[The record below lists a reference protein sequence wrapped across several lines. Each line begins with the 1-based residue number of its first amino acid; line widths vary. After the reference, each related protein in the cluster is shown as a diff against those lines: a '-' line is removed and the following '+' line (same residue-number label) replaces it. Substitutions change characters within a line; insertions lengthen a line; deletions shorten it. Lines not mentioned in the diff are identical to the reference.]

1 VRRAPPALLAL
12 GLAAGFLTP
21 ARAQTPPAVP
31 EATRWIDLC
40 LKVQGARAL
49 AEAQSIEV
57 DESEVEPGLGPVE
70 TRSIAMRDGRFYVST
85 STRSQGTL
93 LRGYDGRVAWQAN
106 GALGTGFISPSERAS
121 IREGV
126 TVLVGLDA
134 AKDFPIRRFVGYAD
148 ELGAARIQLEMSPK
162 SGPNQLWTLSRDT
175 ALVARI
181 EHAPTRYGRDCT
193 VEYSDYRR
201 AGGLTAPFAISVAS
215 GPNKVF
221 LRRTKIEVDG
231 AIDPALFTPPAGL
244 VGEAGFVTALIHRH
258 LTHEGALDAMGSTTS
273 KVVHE
278 RQENPAAGTSEEITL
293 YVLQGAPNRVLE
305 VRKTK
310 GMGTS
315 AVGFDGRE
323 GWMSSEIEGN
333 RTLERDEIIALLRGA
348 TLRGDSDMAERY
360 PLRRYLGPRMIDG
373 RQTYAVLFSGL
384 YHRSAV
390 FYFDP
395 ETYRVVRIGSAKL
408 GNDEN
413 NIEATLDFAD
423 FRRVQGIEFPFRVTT
438 SNAAFRTVTVVDS
451 IELNV
456 PVPKS
461 TFARQDVAPEK

>member
-1 VRRAPPALLAL
+1 VRRARWALLAL
-12 GLAAGFLTP
+12 GLAAGVMAP
-21 ARAQTPPAVP
+21 ARGQSPPAVP

-49 AEAQSIEV
+49 AEAESIEV
-57 DESEVEPGLGPVE
+57 DDSEVEPGRGPVE
-70 TRSIAMRDGRFYVST
+70 TRSVAMRDGRFYVSA

-93 LRGYDGRVAWQAN
+93 IRAYDGRVAWQAN
-106 GALGTGFISPSERAS
+106 GSLGAGFISPSERAS
-121 IREGV
+121 IRDAI
-126 TVLVGLDA
+126 TVLVGLNA
-134 AKDFPIRRFVGYAD
+134 AKDFPIRRFVGYA
-148 ELGAARIQLEMSPK
+148 EESGAPRIQLEMSPK
-162 SGPNQLWTLSRDT
+162 SGPNQLWTLSRET

-181 EHAPTRYGRDCT
+181 DHASTPFGRDCT
-193 VEYSDYRR
+193 IEYTDYRR
-201 AGGLTAPFAISVAS
+201 VGGLTAPFAISVAS
-215 GPNKVF
+215 GPSRVLF
-221 LRRTKIEVDG
+221 RRTKIEVDG

-244 VGEAGFVTALIHRH
+244 VAEAGFVTALIHRH
-258 LTHEGALDAMGSTTS
+258 LAHEGAFDALGSMTS
-273 KVVHE
+273 KVVRE
-278 RQENPAAGTSEEITL
+278 RQENPAAGTSEDIAL
-293 YVLQGAPNRVLE
+293 YVVQGAPNSVLE

-333 RTLERDEIIALLRGA
+333 RTLDRDEIVALLVGA
-348 TLRGDSDMAERY
+348 SLRGDSDMAERY
-360 PLRRYLGPRMIDG
+360 PLRRYLGERMIDG
-373 RQTYAVLFSGL
+373 RETYAVLFSGL
-384 YHRSAV
+384 YRRSAV

-423 FRRVQGIEFPFRVTT
+423 FRRIQGIEFPFRVTT

-456 PVPKS
+456 PLPKS